1 MACGI
6 VYAARCPIVQ
16 FAEDSIWCTITKKV
30 NVLEEV
36 MQRPWKLI
44 KGFKFPLLVGFQGKK
59 TTSLKVLRDT
69 LLTFEIF
76 FVYVIIKILRFG
88 SRPYCCPQVE
98 KYFLGPLEKRSIM
111 INSSYCLGFHQIY
124 VPEDEVD
131 PASEKWHSFYNTEDV
146 NIENKYNIT
155 SSKPYGTEINVLQ
168 RQFKL
173 RK

>member
-1 MACGI
+1 
-6 VYAARCPIVQ
+6 
-16 FAEDSIWCTITKKV
+16 
-30 NVLEEV
+30 
-36 MQRPWKLI
+36 
-44 KGFKFPLLVGFQGKK
+44 
-59 TTSLKVLRDT
+59 
-69 LLTFEIF
+69 
-76 FVYVIIKILRFG
+76 
-88 SRPYCCPQVE
+88 
-98 KYFLGPLEKRSIM
+98 M